1 MSQLRDKMKMDLE
14 LKGYSPN
21 TQASYIRNVVAFSQ
35 YFSKSPSIM
44 GENEIRDY
52 LHHLITRNLS
62 DSHVNIVHSSLKFL
76 YQTTLNRSWH
86 DFKIPRSKVRKRLPE
101 ILAES
106 EIKSLLNVTRNLKH
120 HAILMTTYAAG
131 LRVSEAAQLRIED
144 IDSNRMAIRVN
155 QGKGNKDRYTLL
167 SKTNLNI
174 LRSYWKEYRP
184 TTWLF
189 PGLTYD
195 KHITTRTIQKVFEK
209 SAQKASIKKDVSV
222 HSLRH
227 SFATHLL
234 EAGTDLYH
242 IQRLL
247 GHSSPKTTAVY
258 IHLKKEDLL
267 KIQSPLDS
275 LMANID
281 D

>member
-1 MSQLRDKMKMDLE
+1 MSKLRDKMKMDLE

-21 TQASYIRNVVAFSQ
+21 TQAAYIRNVVAFSQ
-35 YFSKSPSIM
+35 YFSKSPSVM
-44 GENEIRDY
+44 GEKEIRDY

-62 DSHVNIVHSSLKFL
+62 DSHVNIVHSSLKFF
-76 YQTTLNRSWH
+76 YQTTLNRNWY
-86 DFKIPRSKVRKRLPE
+86 DFKIPRTKVCKRLPE
-101 ILAES
+101 VLAES
-106 EIKSLLNVTRNLKH
+106 EIITLLNVTRNLKH
-120 HAILMTTYAAG
+120 QAMLMTTYAAG
-131 LRVSEAAQLRIED
+131 LRVSETAELRVKD

-167 SKTNLNI
+167 SKTNLI
-174 LRSYWKEYRP
+174 LLRNYWKQYHP

-189 PGLTYD
+189 PGPTGD

-209 SAQKASIKKDVSV
+209 SAQKAGITKDVSV

-242 IQRLL
+242 IQRLM

-267 KIQSPLDS
+267 KIQSPLDA
-275 LMANID
+275 LMANLD
-281 D
+281 G